1 MIVLFVYE
9 IKNIGVCF
17 DVSSIVLKEVVKM
30 DNLLKMKKRFY
41 MLVLMIL
48 PLTLMFLLHM
58 CIAIGNYLN
67 ISININNVFA
77 KDWFMFYASY
87 LGGCMTLVG
96 VIFSM
101 SNERKLSQFQ
111 IGMEAIE
118 KEKMK
123 LASLINQIN
132 VFLPVTILQH
142 FLGLAI
148 LKDGYDAKEIAII
161 RRMIIDELN
170 NIFIAKREMLLLTSI
185 YIPFADVYDSKQQG
199 DLLTMQHQFQKRYEL
214 VVDDIYKCLQSIDT
228 YINIENNN
236 MRYKCMIILCKERD
250 DLANRVGEKCKDER
264 VMYESK
270 IVNTTEMINEITS
283 AARKIMLYNEKEI
296 WELTNLSINYTK
308 YKSEILRKRLKNE
321 V

>member
-1 MIVLFVYE
+1 
-9 IKNIGVCF
+9 
-17 DVSSIVLKEVVKM
+17 M
-30 DNLLKMKKRFY
+30 DNLLKMKKKFY
-41 MLVLMIL
+41 MLVLIIL

-185 YIPFADVYDSKQQG
+185 YIPFADVYDSKQ
-199 DLLTMQHQFQKRYEL
+199 
-214 VVDDIYKCLQSIDT
+214 
-228 YINIENNN
+228 
-236 MRYKCMIILCKERD
+236 
-250 DLANRVGEKCKDER
+250 
-264 VMYESK
+264 
-270 IVNTTEMINEITS
+270 
-283 AARKIMLYNEKEI
+283 
-296 WELTNLSINYTK
+296 
-308 YKSEILRKRLKNE
+308 
-321 V
+321 